1 MHASILISNPYNEK
15 YKYTENN
22 VDQAVISLLTN
33 SSKFDQSDK
42 RYTNS

>member
-1 MHASILISNPYNEK
+1 MKNIN
-15 YKYTENN
+15 TENN